1 MTNEGRTPSWGQSLS
16 WQSLNV
22 LLQVILQLVY
32 MALLARWIDV
42 DDFGI
47 MAIALVVVGVVEMF
61 AQLGMGPSLVQ
72 RSDLTPRH
80 ISTAWW
86 FSAVLGIAFF
96 WLMYVAAPYIAN
108 HHGQPLLESVLQ
120 WISLSFVISGASV
133 ASRSLLIRAMNF
145 KALFFCAMAGMVL
158 GNLVVGL
165 TLAWHGYGIWA
176 YVSALLAQN
185 LVISIGY
192 LVAAQIPISQGFHL
206 SHFRLLFRYGLRS
219 TTFNLLTY
227 GASKVDIWL
236 VGSELSSK
244 ETGWY
249 DRAVYLM
256 GLPITVLGKLGDS
269 VLFSGLSNLQSDPK
283 ALTSVTLRGMHLI
296 SLITL
301 PLSVALALQ
310 AEGVTLLLLGDKYE
324 SAVPIVQ
331 VLFAA
336 VAFRALTKLGDANL
350 RALDGLTVGILIK
363 VLFFCSVGAG
373 TWLALDRNLGV
384 VGVAYA
390 VAMASVLQ
398 WLVTM
403 IWMVNRVN
411 LGWIRAAKAHQ
422 SGLFVAALV
431 AVPMVLLTSAWWL
444 ETLLSAGLA
453 LTAMAGWPS
462 LTLPRDVDPDGKLR
476 AQLASNMP
484 LSFLQKRWKA

>member
-1 MTNEGRTPSWGQSLS
+1 MTREGRTPSWGQSLS

-22 LLQVILQLVY
+22 LLQVVLQLVY

-47 MAIALVVVGVVEMF
+47 MAIALVVVGVVELF

-72 RSDLTPRH
+72 RSELTPQH

-96 WLMYVAAPYIAN
+96 GLMYFAAPLVAS

-133 ASRSLLIRAMNF
+133 ASRSLLVRAMNF

-192 LVAAQIPISQGFHL
+192 LIAARIPVGQGFHL
-206 SHFRLLFRYGLRS
+206 SHFRQLFRYGLRS

-310 AEGVTLLLLGDKYE
+310 AEGVTLLFLGNKYE

-403 IWMVNRVN
+403 VWMVSQIN

-431 AVPMVLLTSAWWL
+431 AVPMVMLTSPWWM
-444 ETLLSAGLA
+444 EALLSAGLA
-453 LTAMAGWPS
+453 LTAMAVWPS
-462 LTLPRDVDPDGKLR
+462 LTLPRDVDPEGKLR
-476 AQLASNMP
+476 AKLATKMP
-484 LSFLQKRWKA
+484 LPFLQKRWKA